1 MSELGAFAR
10 RLLDGNRRML
20 ASHPPLPAAIDQA
33 DPAVVCTLAV
43 PHQLLVS
50 ESLLAASPTQYAEPI
65 GKFRQA
71 LSNYTDPTSPVASVF
86 DGLDH
91 VGDDVHVFEL
101 RGQSDPSH
109 APDIFE
115 VTRILRSALDVPGD
129 PDGTAHL
136 HSQVSPNHVL
146 VPANEIAFCPYG
158 PPTATDARGWLP
170 LEAFPAPPAGS
181 AEVTLIDAGYQWK
194 GVAGDVDGTVVPAWP
209 VAQNLIANLVTAV
222 DADVLPGWQPW
233 GGVPN
238 NGQDVSDQQWT
249 NCASST
255 TSPETAADGALV
267 GLAGH
272 ANFVAG
278 LIAQGCGDVMITIRN
293 LNGAYEEGDVHLIP
307 TEAAIA
313 RAIAMSK
320 GAWLIHVSFAGP
332 VCDGIPARVWD
343 TALRTIG
350 PDVVVVAPV
359 GNEDSYQPRYPAALH
374 ASYPQVIGVGS
385 TTAARGGP
393 LDGEVYSN
401 KSATAD
407 GWVTCSADGSGVVS
421 TFLHVAQAL
430 EDASGQTQ
438 DFTGNSLASWN
449 GTCFAAA
456 KVSGEIC
463 ARQTSGTS
471 LQAWNDLVATGP
483 RPGQD
488 QPDLG
493 INFDF

>member
-1 MSELGAFAR
+1 
-10 RLLDGNRRML
+10 
-20 ASHPPLPAAIDQA
+20 
-33 DPAVVCTLAV
+33 
-43 PHQLLVS
+43 
-50 ESLLAASPTQYAEPI
+50 
-65 GKFRQA
+65 
-71 LSNYTDPTSPVASVF
+71 
-86 DGLDH
+86 
-91 VGDDVHVFEL
+91 
-101 RGQSDPSH
+101 
-109 APDIFE
+109 
-115 VTRILRSALDVPGD
+115 
-129 PDGTAHL
+129 
-136 HSQVSPNHVL
+136 
-146 VPANEIAFCPYG
+146 
-158 PPTATDARGWLP
+158 
-170 LEAFPAPPAGS
+170 
-181 AEVTLIDAGYQWK
+181 
-194 GVAGDVDGTVVPAWP
+194 
-209 VAQNLIANLVTAV
+209 V
-222 DADVLPGWQPW
+222 DADVLPGWKPW
-233 GGVPN
+233 GGIPN
-238 NGQDVSDQQWT
+238 NGQDVSDQAWQSWG
-249 NCASST
+249 SST
-255 TSPETAADGALV
+255 TSPETAGAGGALA

-293 LNGAYEEGDVHLIP
+293 LNAAYELGDVNLIP
-307 TEAAIA
+307 TEAAVA
-313 RAIAMSK
+313 RAIAASK

-430 EDASGQTQ
+430 EDASGQPQ
-438 DFTGNSLASWN
+438 DFTANSLASWN

-463 ARQTSGTS
+463 ARHTPGDTS
-471 LQAWNDLVATGP
+471 LQAWDDLAATGS
-483 RPGQD
+483 QV
-488 QPDLG
+488 QPELG